1 MNRDSEAAESLLHW
15 LLQASGTDNEEW
27 SGAYADDDNP
37 QQQAGETESASS
49 EPWDPLDSED
59 LSDYLPS
66 QMEGIAADLTHAPSN
81 ASSGEIP
88 SVASGENFSVKNHL
102 YALLKRRLR
111 SEIERRPPLFPWER
125 EVQDYPMEYPDWIDS
140 ESVPMMFWQNQIQA
154 FQWPIALPQPVLMV
168 LLDRAQAIAQSSL
181 KSGVK
186 LVQMVEALFPNESDT
201 LNYLAGAVLMSP
213 TRSGRLSAFAD
224 PTRTNLPED
233 YESAAPVQQM
243 VLSLL
248 AARDILDQLTLTLES
263 RQLEQERQWTTPQGL
278 LRIRASYQ
286 RQPSLLQIDATLPSG
301 GRLVLSPGATERT
314 GRTGSTRPAHPS
326 STANTANTNGT
337 DSTDSTDST
346 GSVGSIGSVGSTD
359 SNPLSNQRPDAGTLG
374 IALPHPPSPASYGL
388 DVTLFDADQST
399 LHLVIQ
405 LEDMEG

>member
-1 MNRDSEAAESLLHW
+1 
-15 LLQASGTDNEEW
+15 
-27 SGAYADDDNP
+27 
-37 QQQAGETESASS
+37 
-49 EPWDPLDSED
+49 
-59 LSDYLPS
+59 
-66 QMEGIAADLTHAPSN
+66 
-81 ASSGEIP
+81 
-88 SVASGENFSVKNHL
+88 
-102 YALLKRRLR
+102 
-111 SEIERRPPLFPWER
+111 
-125 EVQDYPMEYPDWIDS
+125 
-140 ESVPMMFWQNQIQA
+140 
-154 FQWPIALPQPVLMV
+154 
-168 LLDRAQAIAQSSL
+168 
-181 KSGVK
+181 
-186 LVQMVEALFPNESDT
+186 
-201 LNYLAGAVLMSP
+201 MSP

-248 AARDILDQLTLTLES
+248 AARDILDQLTLTLDS
-263 RQLEQERQWTTPQGL
+263 HQLEQERQWTTPQGR

-314 GRTGSTRPAHPS
+314 GRTGSTRPARPS
-326 STANTANTNGT
+326 SAANPNGA
-337 DSTDSTDST
+337 D
-346 GSVGSIGSVGSTD
+346 STD